1 MKVLLAID
9 GSDASMS
16 AVAATAALP
25 SPPGATVEVVERHP
39 RQLRARRRRLAERH
53 SGGPADRPRADATT
67 MSRAVSSRSATDFA
81 PRSAPSKFACSTAD
95 RRP

>member
-25 SPPGATVEVVERHP
+25 LPPGATVEVVSVIP
-39 RQLRARRRRLAERH
+39 
-53 SGGPADRPRADATT
+53 D
-67 MSRAVSSRSATDFA
+67 
-81 PRSAPSKFACSTAD
+81 
-95 RRP
+95 